1 MTIDEFK
8 LGFLYRAKAL
18 HSPFVP
24 IYISVSIAFLCKELD
39 SAYTVSKILY
49 IGTENTQ
56 LASDFPMK
64 HFHSTYILR
73 LVVCNISDNN
83 SSKRSCVMNRMAY
96 SSLGKQILSLSM

>member
-1 MTIDEFK
+1 MTIDEFR

-39 SAYTVSKILY
+39 SAQTVSKILY
-49 IGTENTQ
+49 MDAENTQ
-56 LASDFPMK
+56 LASDLPMK
-64 HFHSTYILR
+64 HFRSTCILR
-73 LVVCNISDNN
+73 LVICNIFDNN
-83 SSKRSCVMNRMAY
+83 SSKRSCGMSRMAY